1 MEEYLTLDTKI
12 ISDKAVSTIM
22 PAQTDILQCR
32 IITCRYGSAALV
44 ALCSHKLGKIL
55 DIFNFPEVYFG
66 SSPISIEI

>member
-44 ALCSHKLGKIL
+44 ALCSQ
-55 DIFNFPEVYFG
+55 
-66 SSPISIEI
+66 S

>member
-22 PAQTDILQCR
+22 PAQTDILQYR

-44 ALCSHKLGKIL
+44 ALCSQ
-55 DIFNFPEVYFG
+55 
-66 SSPISIEI
+66 S